1 MNSVSTSRQPSR
13 EAWSDDRLL
22 FERAVALGCS
32 IEPSS
37 AATYSSA
44 FRLYLAFCHL
54 HNRSIEPTL
63 DTLSFYIVF
72 MCYHIKPQSVES
84 YLTGICSMLEAS
96 YPNVRDIRRHRVVTR
111 CLAGC
116 KKLYPGPVVRK
127 CPLTRA
133 EVGVIVDAY
142 SGSLNYEDHLFT
154 ALLTVGFHGL
164 FRLGE
169 LVWPDSVLLRD
180 HRKVIH
186 RSSTKQLPCGF
197 SLFLPGHK
205 ADRFFEG
212 STVILQ
218 QISARDDPYLAMQRY
233 ISFRDVLFPFNY
245 ELWLRPNGHIPT
257 RAWFIARL
265 RQHFP
270 SEVAGHSLRSGG
282 ATALAES
289 GVPHHIIQAIGRWSS
304 EAFKI
309 YIRKH
314 PVLLHASL
322 DNSS

>member
-1 MNSVSTSRQPSR
+1 MNPVSHSRQPAR
-13 EAWSDDRLL
+13 EAWSLDRLL
-22 FERAVALGCS
+22 HERAVALGCS

-44 FRLYLAFCHL
+44 FRSYLTFCHL

-72 MCYHIKPQSVES
+72 MSYHIKPQSVES

-96 YPNVRDIRRHRVVTR
+96 YPNVRDIRRHRVITR

-116 KKLYPGPVVRK
+116 KKLHPSAVVRK
-127 CPLTRA
+127 RPLTRA
-133 EVGVIVDAY
+133 EVGVIANLY
-142 SGSLNYEDHLFT
+142 SGSLNHDDHLFA

-186 RSSTKQLPCGF
+186 RSSVKQLPCGF

-218 QISARDDPYLAMQRY
+218 QLSAPDDPFVAMQRY
-233 ISFRDVLFPFNY
+233 ISIRDLSFPFNY

-257 RAWFIARL
+257 RSWFIARL

-322 DNSS
+322 NDSS